1 MEGDWIDY
9 YCREKLFL
17 RVIDVAQKSGTD
29 MKWKYYQGLGLV
41 LGEKPLEGI
50 SCLEM
55 LLAHPD
61 LGLAAAHLSLIAHQ
75 SCEVRWPCF
84 ICFISLTTAV
94 LFLLSLGE

>member
-17 RVIDVAQKSGTD
+17 RVIDVAQKSGAD

-41 LGEKPLEGI
+41 LGGKRLEGI